1 MTANFVQ
8 RTYRFLIVLSFL
20 SLLSFTPS
28 RSSPWFKWD
37 RQETRRVSAALLE

>member
-1 MTANFVQ
+1 MTANLS
-8 RTYRFLIVLSFL
+8 TYRFLIALSFL

-37 RQETRRVSAALLE
+37 M